1 MKKHIEHIS
10 STARSNWKAGLTV
23 ALVSLPLSVSLAVAS
38 GATPTMGI
46 IAAIWGGFF
55 AALFGG
61 SHFNIVG
68 PTGALSGVIAAY
80 ALSHGVATLPM
91 LAIMTGLII
100 LVAWRFRL
108 ERFIRH
114 IPEHTIHGFTIGVAV
129 VIAATQLGSA
139 LGISLP
145 PGVTEQFDKIV
156 YYVGHVFHA
165 DPFIFGV
172 FAVFLV
178 LLFLA
183 KKLIPGIPGAII
195 LSPLGILFGY
205 LSHKA
210 LVPFVLP
217 TLGDVFPSMMPKLAE
232 GAYFFFDPY
241 LIVPALGVAVIAI
254 IETGVSATIADK
266 MTGTVHDPRREV
278 FGLALGNLASG
289 IFGGIPATAALAR
302 TSLNIK
308 SGADNKAAGI
318 INAICIVVISFV
330 FLSSFKYIPM
340 AVIAAILVYVAYQLI
355 ERDVIAHSWKNT
367 RKQFWIIML
376 VAAICVYKDTVWGI
390 AVGIVIFLVGMTFR
404 RMRPVKDLN

>member
-10 STARSNWKAGLTV
+10 ATMRSNWKAGLTV

-61 SHFNIVG
+61 SDFNIVG

-80 ALSHGVATLPM
+80 SLSHGVATLPM
-91 LAIMTGLII
+91 LAVTTGLII
-100 LVAWRFRL
+100 IIAWRFRL

-139 LGISLP
+139 LGIALP
-145 PGVTEQFDKIV
+145 SGITEQLDKIV
-156 YYVGHVFHA
+156 YYLGHVFYA
-165 DPFIFGV
+165 DPFVFGV

-183 KKLIPGIPGAII
+183 KKFIPSIPGAII
-195 LSPLGILFGY
+195 LSPFGILLGY

-210 LVPFVLP
+210 IVPFILP
-217 TLGDVFPSMMPKLAE
+217 TLGDVFPSMTPKLAE
-232 GAYFFFDPY
+232 GAHFFFDPY

-266 MTGTVHDPRREV
+266 MTGTTHNPRREV
-278 FGLALGNLASG
+278 FGLALGNIASG

-308 SGADNKAAGI
+308 SGADKKTAAM

-340 AVIAAILVYVAYQLI
+340 AVIAAILFYVAYQLI
-355 ERDVIAHSWKNT
+355 ERDVIAHSWKNAK
-367 RKQFWIIML
+367 KQFWIIVF
-376 VAAICVYKDTVWGI
+376 VAAVCVYKDTIWGI
-390 AVGIVIFLVGMTFR
+390 TSGVFIFLIDLGFR
-404 RMRPVKDLN
+404 RMQSIMKRT